1 MLGAQ
6 LLSGA
11 VGPTEGPTEEHIAA
25 EGQMVEK
32 AVV

>member
-1 MLGAQ
+1 MLGVQ
-6 LLSGA
+6 GGA